1 MRTRKELLCA
11 NGIFS
16 FNENRSSDLTISVE
30 PASCYAKLGPFIAP
44 GIGCHCAIGSFL
56 IFIRTLFVSISVR
69 VDYNSSL
76 LLCRVDKKRDKL
88 DRQVLDS
95 QERAFWDVHR
105 PAVSR
110 ALNY

>member
-1 MRTRKELLCA
+1 MVMEFFPLTKIDPRTGRFRSDRRASMLNPVHSLRRVLVVIAREVH
-11 NGIFS
+11 FS
-16 FNENRSSDLTISVE
+16 FL
-30 PASCYAKLGPFIAP
+30 LGPS
-44 GIGCHCAIGSFL
+44 SFL
-56 IFIRTLFVSISVR
+56 FRLALIRIGL
-69 VDYNSSL
+69 L